1 MSTKFGDARLP
12 SLKDKIK
19 DLEIK
24 KQRQVKELTK
34 SSEEVVKVKKVK
46 K

>member
-1 MSTKFGDARLP
+1 MSIKFGDARLP